1 MSKSKLL
8 VWLLTSWAFW
18 GTLGCRL
25 NKEITSPRDFLPS
38 GPAGVARETYGGW
51 MVATLK
57 SSEDGGTVQGEL
69 ITVHNDSV
77 YVLTPSQLDAFPFSD
92 LDSAKLELHRHRV
105 TSYVL
110 ASVLGGISTLSHGGF
125 LLFTAPMWLIT
136 GITLSNSVPKQP
148 NVIYFP
154 QTAIEEF
161 RKFSRF
167 PQGLPRGLAPEQLVA
182 KPFTQ

>member
-1 MSKSKLL
+1 MSKNRLL
-8 VWLLTSWAFW
+8 VWFLAGWI
-18 GTLGCRL
+18 LGGAPACRM

-57 SSEDGGTVQGEL
+57 SSEDAGTVQGEL
-69 ITVHNDSV
+69 IAVHNDSV
-77 YVLTPSQLDAFPFSD
+77 YVLSPSQVDAFPLSD

-105 TSYVL
+105 TGYVL

-136 GITLSNSVPKQP
+136 GISVSSSVSKQP

-154 QTAIEEF
+154 QTAIDEF

-167 PQGLPRGLAPEQLVA
+167 PQGLPTGIAPEQLVA
-182 KPFTQ
+182 KPLTR